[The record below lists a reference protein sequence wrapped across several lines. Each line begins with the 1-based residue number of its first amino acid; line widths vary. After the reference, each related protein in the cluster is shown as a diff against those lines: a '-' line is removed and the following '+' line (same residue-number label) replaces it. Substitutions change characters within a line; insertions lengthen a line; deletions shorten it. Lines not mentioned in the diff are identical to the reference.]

1 MNELLKL
8 LKNTSKQNKY
18 ICQTGNPKP
27 GAWIMNSFCR
37 YLLIVLGLALLGYVL
52 WYFSNVLAYILVAA
66 VLSLIGRPLVGLLDQ
81 VRIGNFRLPDGL
93 RAMLVLVLIWLVV
106 FGFFRLFVPLIANEA
121 SELSQIDSQLLLQK
135 LEKPIDRVEEWYDDF
150 YAGQEDVPS
159 LEALINERIK
169 SVLNISVI
177 TNFFRSVVGLLGNV
191 FIAVF
196 SISFI
201 TFFFLK
207 EKSIITDF
215 IVLLIPQKHEQAICK
230 AMTSTRRLL
239 MRYFAGL
246 LAQAT
251 GILILASIGM
261 VIIGIDFS
269 LALTIGLIMAIINV
283 IPYLGPYLGG
293 AIGILLGVANNL
305 DMNFSAEL
313 LPMVL
318 SMLSVVVI
326 VQLVDNFLFQPL
338 IFGTSVKAH
347 PLEIF
352 LVIIIAGTLAGIPG
366 MILGIP
372 TYTVIRVF
380 AKEFLSQ
387 VRVVKKLT
395 RNI

>member
-1 MNELLKL
+1 
-8 LKNTSKQNKY
+8 
-18 ICQTGNPKP
+18 
-27 GAWIMNSFCR
+27 MNSFCR
-37 YLLIVLGLALLGYVL
+37 YLLILIGVAVLGYVL
-52 WYFSNVLAYILVAA
+52 WYFSNVLAYVLVAA
-66 VLSLIGRPLVGLLDQ
+66 VLSLIGRPLVGLLG
-81 VRIGNFRLPDGL
+81 RIRLGNSRLPEGF
-93 RAMLVLVLIWLVV
+93 RAMVVLILIWLVI

-121 SELSQIDSQLLLQK
+121 NELSQIDSQLLLEK
-135 LEKPIDRVEEWYDDF
+135 LEKPIDKLEEWYDDF
-150 YAGQEDVPS
+150 YGYDDDVPS
-159 LEALINERIK
+159 LEDVMNERIK
-169 SVLNISVI
+169 SVLDISVI
-177 TNFFRSVVGLLGNV
+177 TNFFSSVVGLLGNV
-191 FIAVF
+191 FIAIF

-201 TFFFLK
+201 TFFFLR

-215 IVLLIPQKHEQAICK
+215 IVLLVPQKHEKAIRN
-230 AMTSTRRLL
+230 AMTSTRLLL

-246 LAQAT
+246 LAQAI
-251 GILILASIGM
+251 GILVLATIGM
-261 VIIGIDFS
+261 LIVGIDFS
-269 LALTIGLIMAIINV
+269 LALTIGLVMAVINV

-305 DMNFSAEL
+305 HLDFSAEL

-318 SMLSVVVI
+318 SMLAVVVV
-326 VQLVDNFLFQPL
+326 VQLVDNFIYQPF

-380 AKEFLSQ
+380 AKEFLNR

>member
-1 MNELLKL
+1 
-8 LKNTSKQNKY
+8 
-18 ICQTGNPKP
+18 
-27 GAWIMNSFCR
+27 MNSFCR
-37 YLLIVLGLALLGYVL
+37 YLLIILGIAILGYVL
-52 WYFSNVLAYILVAA
+52 WYFSNVLAYVLVAA
-66 VLSLIGRPLVGLLDQ
+66 VLSLIGRPLVGLLGR
-81 VRIGNFRLPDGL
+81 VRLGRFRLPDGL
-93 RAMLVLVLIWLVV
+93 RALIVLVMIWFVF

-121 SELSQIDSQLLLQK
+121 NELSKIDSELLLQK
-135 LEKPIDRVEEWYDDF
+135 LEKPLERLGEWYSDFNTGQDDWT
-150 YAGQEDVPS
+150 S
-159 LEALINERIK
+159 LEDSINDKIK

-177 TNFFRSVVGLLGNV
+177 TNIFSSILGLLGNA

-215 IVLLIPQKHEQAICK
+215 IVLLIPQKHEQAIRN
-230 AMTSTRRLL
+230 AMTSTRHLL

-246 LAQAT
+246 LAQAAA
-251 GILILASIGM
+251 ILIMATIGM
-261 VIIGIDFS
+261 LIVGIKFS
-269 LALTIGLIMAIINV
+269 LAVTIGLIMAIINI

-293 AIGILLGVANNL
+293 AIGIILGVANNL
-305 DMNFSAEL
+305 ELDFSVEL
-313 LPMVL
+313 LPLVL
-318 SMLSVVVI
+318 AMLAVIVVV
-326 VQLVDNFLFQPL
+326 QMVDNFISQPL

-372 TYTVIRVF
+372 IYTVIRVF
-380 AKEFLSQ
+380 AKEFLSR

-395 RNI
+395 RKL

>member
-1 MNELLKL
+1 
-8 LKNTSKQNKY
+8 
-18 ICQTGNPKP
+18 
-27 GAWIMNSFCR
+27 MNSFSR
-37 YLLIVLGLALLGYVL
+37 YLLIIIGVALLGFIL

-66 VLSLIGRPLVGLLDQ
+66 VLSLIGRPLVGLLGR
-81 VRIGNFRLPDGL
+81 VKVGNVRLPSGL
-93 RAMLVLVLIWLVV
+93 RAMIVLIFIWFVF

-121 SELSQIDSQLLLQK
+121 NELSQIDSQLLLQK
-135 LEKPIDRVEEWYDDF
+135 LEKPIDKLEEWYYDF
-150 YAGQEDVPS
+150 NTGRRDVPS
-159 LEALINERIK
+159 LENLINERIQ
-169 SVLNISVI
+169 SVLSISMI
-177 TNFFRSVVGLLGNV
+177 TSVFSSVLGILGNV

-215 IVLLIPQKHEQAICK
+215 IVLLFPQRHEQAIRN
-230 AMTSTRRLL
+230 AMTSTRLLL

-251 GILILASIGM
+251 GILLLATLGM
-261 VIIGIDFS
+261 LIVGIDFQ
-269 LALTIGLIMAIINV
+269 LAVTIGLVMAVINI

-293 AIGILLGVANNL
+293 AIGILLGVTNNL
-305 DMNFSAEL
+305 DLNFAAEL

-318 SMLSVVVI
+318 SMLSVVVV